1 MQIMRRGL
9 GGPIDER
16 RRRLALVLPVLTG
29 LGAAFAA
36 PPLPQRNLQVEMRV
50 VEDDTEARQAAAA
63 SGSVR
68 IDSRSGV
75 QGDAT
80 LIAQSRTRQQG
91 LDTVQRV
98 LVLNGGRAVLRLSQS
113 QLVEDTEIWWTPWG
127 PGAAVRTQWI
137 ELVNGIE
144 VQPRWPGGNAQVMVD
159 LGAQRAQPGTRA
171 WQGNRPTAVE
181 QWSLVSTV
189 QAPLGEW
196 IDVAQVQS
204 AARGTSVS
212 TGGFSASTA
221 SRQRSLQLRVSLP

>member
-1 MQIMRRGL
+1 MSSKPLSLTEGFAEPSLDAWRASATKTAPDSRF
-9 GGPIDER
+9 E
-16 RRRLALVLPVLTG
+16 ALV
-29 LGAAFAA
+29 
-36 PPLPQRNLQVEMRV
+36 RR
-50 VEDDTEARQAAAA
+50 
-63 SGSVR
+63 
-68 IDSRSGV
+68 
-75 QGDAT
+75 T
-80 LIAQSRTRQQG
+80 L
-91 LDTVQRV
+91 D
-98 LVLNGGRAVLRLSQS
+98 
-113 QLVEDTEIWWTPWG
+113 
-127 PGAAVRTQWI
+127 
-137 ELVNGIE
+137 GIE